1 MIWVLFCLGIGAWL
15 IYSLYHTLF
24 DGDAPS
30 KKNIKW
36 ILVFIAIAAFIA
48 IVCFNEAKNGPTK

>member
-1 MIWVLFCLGIGAWL
+1 MIWVVFCLAIAAFL
-15 IYSLYHTLF
+15 FYSIYHTMF

-36 ILVFIAIAAFIA
+36 VLVFIAIAAFIA